1 MTEYSNILKNL
12 WQGMDHYQ
20 GIQMKCGKEATM
32 LKRFVKKER
41 IFEFLGGLN
50 LEFNQ
55 VRVQILGKE
64 DLSSLNKTISMIRVE
79 EASRGVTMNETPAI
93 ESSSLLST
101 TRNMKN
107 SGVEHQPGANN

>member
-1 MTEYSNILKNL
+1 M
-12 WQGMDHYQ
+12 
-20 GIQMKCGKEATM
+20 
-32 LKRFVKKER
+32 
-41 IFEFLGGLN
+41 
-50 LEFNQ
+50 EFNQ

>member
-1 MTEYSNILKNL
+1 
-12 WQGMDHYQ
+12 
-20 GIQMKCGKEATM
+20 
-32 LKRFVKKER
+32 
-41 IFEFLGGLN
+41 
-50 LEFNQ
+50 
-55 VRVQILGKE
+55 
-64 DLSSLNKTISMIRVE
+64 MIRVE